1 MADKSEAPT
10 PRRIREARL
19 RGQVAKS
26 PLLVVGA
33 ITGVLGLLMRAV
45 DPRSWGALLEPAR
58 AVAMGASFE
67 DAQASLTELALN
79 ALITA
84 LAPLL
89 ALLVF
94 AAIAMNLLQ
103 TGPVFAPKAF
113 ERRAGD
119 ALAFTSPE
127 AWVALLKTL
136 ITLAVLLGVVALTLR
151 EMLHGLGT
159 LPLHSVAFT
168 FDALM
173 RVQQVLCERCAIAM
187 MALGTLDLL
196 HRRSTLFRSLQMTKE
211 EVQREQKNSEG
222 DPDARVER
230 HRRGRD
236 AASDP
241 LDAIL
246 TCTLVLWSR
255 ERFLV
260 GLAYDRESDEGAPRI
275 VVRGS
280 GHVAVTLRAFAQHHG
295 IYEVEDDVLAKR
307 LFGLDALPEDA
318 FETVAAALQRA
329 WRERPSASSDL

>member
-33 ITGVLGLLMRAV
+33 MTGVLGLMMRAV
-45 DPRSWGALLEPAR
+45 DPTSFGELLEPAR

-67 DAQASLTELALN
+67 QAQASLTALALD
-79 ALITA
+79 ALFTT
-84 LAPLL
+84 LGPLL
-89 ALLVF
+89 ALLVC
-94 AAIAMNLLQ
+94 AAVAMNLLQ
-103 TGPVFAPKAF
+103 TGPVFAPKAL
-113 ERRAGD
+113 ERRPGD
-119 ALAFTSPE
+119 ALAFTSPK
-127 AWVALLKTL
+127 AWIALLKTL
-136 ITLAVLLGVVALTLR
+136 VVLAVLLGVVALTLQ

-159 LPLHSVAFT
+159 LPLRSSAFT
-168 FDALM
+168 LEALM
-173 RVQQVLCERCAIAM
+173 QVQQALLERCATAM
-187 MALGTLDLL
+187 LTLGVLDLV
-196 HRRSTLFRSLQMTKE
+196 HRRSALLRSLQMTKE

-246 TCTLVLWSR
+246 SCGLVVWSR

-280 GHVAVTLRAFAQHHG
+280 GQVAVTLRAFAQHHG
-295 IYEVEDDVLAKR
+295 VYELQDDVLAKR

-318 FETVAAALQRA
+318 FEVVAAALQRA
-329 WRERPSASSDL
+329 WQQGSSASSDL